1 MAKLSKHFLIHFDFI
16 QPLLI
21 IPIVFTS
28 FMLVSEANDSLAH
41 KQIIYFLVGAFVF
54 LVSFLFPI
62 RKLSWLIPFVYWVT
76 IVLLLLVLIDKI
88 GTDKGMGARRWI
100 EIPFTHFTIQPSEF
114 IKPTLILMLAYLIK
128 HDPPPEKGYGIKK
141 FLKLSFFILLP
152 FVLIAKEPDLGTGLI
167 VLFVGYAILFLVGV
181 NYKIWLSL
189 ILLVAVAAP
198 LAYNTVIKDYQKQR
212 INDFLS
218 EESSYQV
225 KQSII
230 AIGSGGILG
239 KDKEE
244 ATQTHFKFLPISTS
258 DFIFAYTIERYGFL
272 GGFVLILGYM
282 SLIFHLLSLNVKL
295 KNDYFARVFI
305 SGVAFL
311 IFLYTGINISMTI
324 GFAPVVGVPLPFY
337 SYGGSSFVTFMCL
350 FGFIQSLLTFRF
362 SQNYKISDSAKY
374 IVE

>member
-1 MAKLSKHFLIHFDFI
+1 MAKLSKHFLTHFDFI
-16 QPLLI
+16 QPMLI
-21 IPIVFTS
+21 VPIIFAS
-28 FMLVSEANDSLAH
+28 FLLVSEANEILAH
-41 KQIIYFLVGAFVF
+41 KQIMYFVVGVFVF
-54 LVSFLFPI
+54 FISFLFPI
-62 RKLSWLIPFVYWVT
+62 RKLSWLIPFVYWIT
-76 IVLLLLVLIDKI
+76 IALLILVIVI
-88 GTDKGMGARRWI
+88 GSDKGMGARRWI
-100 EIPFTHFTIQPSEF
+100 EFPFTHFTIQPSEF

-128 HDPPPEKGYGIKK
+128 HDPPTEKGYGFKK
-141 FLKLSFFILLP
+141 FIKLSFFILLP
-152 FVLIAKEPDLGTGLI
+152 FVLIAKEPDLGTALI
-167 VLFVGYAILFLVGV
+167 VLFVGYALLFLVGV

-189 ILLVAVAAP
+189 ALLVAVLAP
-198 LAYNTVIKDYQKQR
+198 LAYNTVVKDYQKKR

-218 EESSYQV
+218 DEPSYHV

-272 GGFVLILGYM
+272 GGMALIICYTA
-282 SLIFHLLSLNVKL
+282 LIFHLLSLNIKL
-295 KNDYFARVFI
+295 RSDYFARVFI

-311 IFLYTGINISMTI
+311 IFLYVGVNISMTI
-324 GFAPVVGVPLPFY
+324 GYAPVVGVPLPFY

-350 FGFIQSLLTFRF
+350 FGITQNLLTFRF